1 MQRYRSGI
9 FWHFTGSPR
18 GVDWSS
24 IRRPSDILK
33 TGKPAQDTDAADTA
47 IKILESQKLLGTCV
61 ERVSE
66 TQETEKF
73 CCVTDIPLKD
83 LHNHA
88 KHYGR
93 VAIGFSATRIH
104 KNFLPVIYIP
114 TDQIPASKEYV
125 KPNEDALDW
134 AHQCYKNGNYQEAEY
149 YEQMAWSAYGER
161 VISALDES
169 AAGTYFVNFIKVTDF
184 SSKDE
189 DTFYSEREWRHIGD
203 FEFLPQHVEA
213 VIAPKSQIGR
223 LREYLSS
230 HPEYSKQRSA
240 SLVSWEFVD
249 SA

>member
-1 MQRYRSGI
+1 
-9 FWHFTGSPR
+9 
-18 GVDWSS
+18 
-24 IRRPSDILK
+24 
-33 TGKPAQDTDAADTA
+33 
-47 IKILESQKLLGTCV
+47 
-61 ERVSE
+61 
-66 TQETEKF
+66 
-73 CCVTDIPLKD
+73 
-83 LHNHA
+83 
-88 KHYGR
+88 
-93 VAIGFSATRIH
+93 
-104 KNFLPVIYIP
+104 
-114 TDQIPASKEYV
+114 
-125 KPNEDALDW
+125 
-134 AHQCYKNGNYQEAEY
+134 
-149 YEQMAWSAYGER
+149 MAWSAYGER